1 MKKFFSA
8 LVFSSFLVS
17 TISSIGT
24 SAEKMLSVD
33 INVNSDPNN
42 SKKTENMND
51 GTTKTCNDK
60 GNMFV
65 HPGQTGAVNPSP
77 GYIYI
82 YNNNNGTENMN
93 SDKSKYIY
101 LNNKP
106 EEMKKEEEST
116 CLVGNLWNSF
126 KKFCSRFAKNALRIV
141 MGGILLWIA
150 DGNETYRNLY
160 NVMAKTTGVPMA
172 AFIIMSIV
180 NSSISL
186 FL

>member
-24 SAEKMLSVD
+24 SAEKVLSVD

-42 SKKTENMND
+42 SKKTENMGGD
-51 GTTKTCNDK
+51 ATKTYSDK

-65 HPGQTGAVNPSP
+65 HPGQTGAVNTSP
-77 GYIYI
+77 GYVYI
-82 YNNNNGTENMN
+82 YNNNNGTENVD
-93 SDKSKYIY
+93 SGKVKYIY

-106 EEMKKEEEST
+106 EEMKIEKEST
-116 CLVGNLWNSF
+116 YLVVNLWNSF
-126 KKFCSRFAKNALRIV
+126 KEFCSRFAKNALRIV
-141 MGGILLWIA
+141 MGGILLGIA
-150 DGNETYRNLY
+150 DGNKTLHNLCD
-160 NVMAKTTGVPMA
+160 VMAKTTGVPMTM
-172 AFIIMSIV
+172 FIIMSII
-180 NSSISL
+180 NSFISV